1 MDAKLPCFIRCGS
14 HNASPGCTAADNDR
28 FADEIGIFN
37 ALNGYEKT
45 IEIKMG
51 YVFLFFP
58 HTKKT
63 LQKI

>member
-14 HNASPGCTAADNDR
+14 DDPSSGCTAPDNDR

-37 ALNGYEKT
+37 ALNGNEET
-45 IEIKMG
+45 IEIEMG

-58 HTKKT
+58 HIKKT